1 MKLLFSALFLAL
13 VLLPV
18 SAQGQIG
25 VYVNP
30 IATRVSNSQPDT
42 GPFAFL
48 GAGNT
53 SQVFWGANIGG
64 YYDFAHGKSVDVGI
78 DLRDSIQGW
87 NTGRMNNFL
96 IGARV
101 VATSISPKWR
111 PYVEVAGGV
120 GTSRAPHQSIKTS
133 RGRFGVFAGA
143 DYKLARH
150 LDARV
155 FEIGYGTLTTTSS
168 SAVGNAPIGNPNP
181 SYPSSGLLS
190 FSAGLVFRFR

>member
-1 MKLLFSALFLAL
+1 MKLLFSVVFLAL

-18 SAQGQIG
+18 SAHGQIG

-42 GPFAFL
+42 GQFAFL

-64 YYDFAHGKSVDVGI
+64 YYDFAHGKNVDVGI

-101 VATSISPKWR
+101 VATTISPKWR
-111 PYVEVAGGV
+111 PYVELSGGV
-120 GTSRAPHQSIKTS
+120 GTTRAPHQSIKTS
-133 RGRFGVFAGA
+133 RARYGIFAGA
-143 DYKLARH
+143 DYKLGRYV
-150 LDARV
+150 DARV
-155 FEIGYGTLTTTSS
+155 FEIGYGSLTTTSS
-168 SAVGNAPIGNPNP
+168 AAVPNVPIGNPNP
-181 SYPSSGLLS
+181 NYPSSGLLS
-190 FSAGLVFRFR
+190 FSAGLVFRIR